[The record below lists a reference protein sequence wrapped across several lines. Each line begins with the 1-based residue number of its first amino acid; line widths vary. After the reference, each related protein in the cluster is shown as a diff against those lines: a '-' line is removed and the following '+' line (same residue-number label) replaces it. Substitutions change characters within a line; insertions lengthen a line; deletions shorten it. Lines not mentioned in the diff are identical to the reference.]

1 MPKYKSFLKAT
12 AVMTAEDAGK
22 VAGIDLTDVNFWRS
36 GLEGLAKEVEEFG
49 ELCKLG

>member
-1 MPKYKSFLKAT
+1 
-12 AVMTAEDAGK
+12 VE
-22 VAGIDLTDVNFWRS
+22 FWRS